1 MAMSAEHYQAQL
13 LELLPSG
20 PVWPRDLDTGLAQLL
35 LAKADELARVD
46 ARADQLLEEADP
58 RTTSELLS
66 DWERVAGL
74 PDECMDLAPTPDE
87 RRQRLHQKLAWQ
99 GGQSVAFFINL
110 LEVLGYPGCTITEF
124 RPFRANSKCN
134 ASLNQGGWR
143 FAWRINVPGSVTIRT
158 MNATSPCNAP
168 IRRWGDSS
176 LACIL
181 ARYRPAHTV
190 LYISYGAAA

>member
-1 MAMSAEHYQAQL
+1 MALTSEQYQAQL
-13 LELLPSG
+13 LDLLPPG
-20 PVWPRDLDTGLAQLL
+20 AIWPRDLDTDLADLL

-46 ARADQLLEEADP
+46 GRADQLIEEADP
-58 RTTSELLS
+58 RTASELLS

-74 PDECMDLAPTPDE
+74 PDQCMDLASTPEE
-87 RRQRLHQKLAWQ
+87 RRQRLHQKLVWQ
-99 GGQSVAFFINL
+99 GGQSVAFFIEL
-110 LEVLGYPGCTITEF
+110 LEALGYPGCSITEF

-143 FAWRINVPGSVTIRT
+143 YAWRINVPGSVTIRT
-158 MNATSPCNAP
+158 MTVTSPCNSP

>member
-1 MAMSAEHYQAQL
+1 MALTAEQYQSQL
-13 LELLPSG
+13 LDLLPPG
-20 PVWPRDLDTGLAQLL
+20 AVWPRDLDTGLAKLL
-35 LAKADELARVD
+35 LAKADEFARVD
-46 ARADQLLEEADP
+46 GRADQLIEEADP
-58 RTTSELLS
+58 RTTSEMLS
-66 DWERVAGL
+66 DWERVVGL

-99 GGQSVAFFINL
+99 GGQSVSFFINL
-110 LEVLGYPGCTITEF
+110 LDVLGYAGCTISEF

-134 ASLNQGGWR
+134 AALNQGGWR
-143 FAWRINVPGSVTIRT
+143 YAWRINVPSSVTVRNMT
-158 MNATSPCNAP
+158 ATSPCNVP